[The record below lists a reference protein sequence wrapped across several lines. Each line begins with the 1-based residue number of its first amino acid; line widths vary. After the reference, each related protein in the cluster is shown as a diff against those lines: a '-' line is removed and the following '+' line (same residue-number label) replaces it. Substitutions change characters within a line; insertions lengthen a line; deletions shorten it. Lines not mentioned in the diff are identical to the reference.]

1 MQRVDVVYALV
12 HDSEKDKILMVHN
25 IEQNVWSLP
34 GGAVEKGEILEEAL
48 VREVKEE
55 TGLTA
60 ALSGLVALNE
70 KFFEDK
76 GHHALFF
83 TFRANVVTGELRAED
98 EGEISAIEW
107 VDRTIANERF
117 PFYDGGFEALLEVA
131 IPYKFQ
137 PETQ

>member
-1 MQRVDVVYALV
+1 
-12 HDSEKDKILMVHN
+12 MVHN
-25 IEQNVWSLP
+25 VEQNVWSLP
-34 GGAVEKGEILEEAL
+34 GGAVEKGETLEEAL

-60 ALSGLVALNE
+60 VAGGLVAINE
-70 KFFEDK
+70 KFFEESAN
-76 GHHALFF
+76 HALLF
-83 TFRANVVTGELRAED
+83 TFRAHVVKGELVAED

-107 VDRTIANERF
+107 VDRAIANERF

-137 PETQ
+137 PETK

>member
-1 MQRVDVVYALV
+1 MQRVDVVYALI
-12 HDSEKDKILMVHN
+12 HDEETDEILMVHN

-34 GGAVEKGEILEEAL
+34 GGAVEKDETLEEAL
-48 VREVKEE
+48 IREVKEE

-60 ALSGLVALNE
+60 ALSGLVAINE
-70 KFFEDK
+70 KFFEAS
-76 GHHALFF
+76 GNHAILF
-83 TFRANVVTGELRAED
+83 TFRANVVKGEVIAED
-98 EGEISAIEW
+98 EEEISAIEW

-137 PETQ
+137 PETK

>member
-1 MQRVDVVYALV
+1 MQRVDVVYALI

-55 TGLTA
+55 TDLTA

-70 KFFEDK
+70 KFFEEK

-83 TFRANVVTGELRAED
+83 TFRANVVKGELRAED

-107 VDRTIANERF
+107 VDRKIANERF
-117 PFYDGGFEALLEVA
+117 PYYDGGFELLLEVS

-137 PETQ
+137 PETK

>member
-1 MQRVDVVYALV
+1 MQRVDVVYALI

-60 ALSGLVALNE
+60 AAGGLVAINE
-70 KFFEDK
+70 KFFEEP
-76 GHHALFF
+76 GNHALFF
-83 TFRANVVTGELRAED
+83 TFRANVVTGELGAED
-98 EGEISAIEW
+98 EEEISAIEW

>member
-1 MQRVDVVYALV
+1 MQRVDVVYALI

-70 KFFEDK
+70 KFFEEK

-83 TFRANVVTGELRAED
+83 TFRANIVTGELRAED

-107 VDRTIANERF
+107 VDRKIANERF
-117 PFYDGGFEALLEVA
+117 SYYDGGFELLLEVS

-137 PETQ
+137 RETK

>member
-1 MQRVDVVYALV
+1 VQRVDVVYALI
-12 HDSEKDKILMVHN
+12 HDEEADTILMVHN

-34 GGAVEKGEILEEAL
+34 GGAVEIGETLEQAL

-55 TGLTA
+55 TGLSAVTG
-60 ALSGLVALNE
+60 GLVAMNE
-70 KFFEDK
+70 KFFEK
-76 GHHALFF
+76 QGNHALFF
-83 TFRANVVTGELRAED
+83 TFRAKVVTGELIAED

-117 PFYDGGFEALLEVA
+117 PYYDGGFESLLEVA

-137 PETQ
+137 PETK

>member
-1 MQRVDVVYALV
+1 MQRVDVVYALI

-25 IEQNVWSLP
+25 VEQNVWSLP
-34 GGAVEKGEILEEAL
+34 GGAVEKGETLEQAL

-55 TGLTA
+55 IGLTA
-60 ALSGLVALNE
+60 TISGLVAINE
-70 KFFEDK
+70 KFFEEK

-83 TFRANVVTGELRAED
+83 TFRANVVTGELGAED

-107 VDRTIANERF
+107 VDRKIANERF
-117 PFYDGGFEALLEVA
+117 PYYDGGFELLLEVS

-137 PETQ
+137 PETK

>member
-107 VDRTIANERF
+107 VDRKIANERF
-117 PFYDGGFEALLEVA
+117 PYYDGGFELLLEVS

-137 PETQ
+137 PEPK

>member
-1 MQRVDVVYALV
+1 MQRVDVVYGLI

-60 ALSGLVALNE
+60 AAGGLVAINE
-70 KFFEDK
+70 KFFEEP
-76 GHHALFF
+76 GNHALFF
-83 TFRANVVTGELRAED
+83 TFRANVVTGELGAED
-98 EGEISAIEW
+98 EEEISAIEW

>member
-1 MQRVDVVYALV
+1 MQRVDVVYALIY
-12 HDSEKDKILMVHN
+12 DSEKDKILMVHN
-25 IEQNVWSLP
+25 VEQNVWSLP
-34 GGAVEKGEILEEAL
+34 GGAVEKGETLEQAL

-60 ALSGLVALNE
+60 KPGGLVAINE
-70 KFFEDK
+70 KFFEES
-76 GHHALFF
+76 GNHALLF

-107 VDRTIANERF
+107 VDRKIANERF
-117 PFYDGGFEALLEVA
+117 PYYDGGFELLLEVS

-137 PETQ
+137 PETK

>member
-1 MQRVDVVYALV
+1 MQRVDVVYALI

-70 KFFEDK
+70 KFFEEK
-76 GHHALFF
+76 GHHTLFF

-107 VDRTIANERF
+107 VDRKIANERF
-117 PFYDGGFEALLEVA
+117 PYYDGGFELLLEVS

-137 PETQ
+137 PETK

>member
-1 MQRVDVVYALV
+1 MQRVDVVYALIY
-12 HDSEKDKILMVHN
+12 DSEKDKVLMVHN
-25 IEQNVWSLP
+25 VEQNVWSLP
-34 GGAVEKGEILEEAL
+34 GGAVEKGETLEQAL

-60 ALSGLVALNE
+60 TLSGLVAINE
-70 KFFEDK
+70 KFFEEK

-83 TFRANVVTGELRAED
+83 TFRANVVTGELGAED

-117 PFYDGGFEALLEVA
+117 PYYDGGFELLLEVS

-137 PETQ
+137 RETK